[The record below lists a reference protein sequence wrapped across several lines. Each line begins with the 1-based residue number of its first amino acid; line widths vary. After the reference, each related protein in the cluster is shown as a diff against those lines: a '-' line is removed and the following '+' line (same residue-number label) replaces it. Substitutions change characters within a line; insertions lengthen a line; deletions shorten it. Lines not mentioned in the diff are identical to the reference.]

1 MNKWIIALLITL
13 VIGIAQQTAVHAQTP
28 VTFTVEPATGEERHF
43 TFQQRGG
50 EIANGTVIIK
60 NRSDEPLEVLLY
72 PALAQTA
79 NQGGVSYGDAG
90 SAGSETAVWLTL
102 AQDRLTLPPNGYEQV
117 AFTVNVPRDVVAG
130 EYVAGIIAEK
140 VDGETIQ
147 SGGFG
152 VNFIPR
158 AAVAVV
164 VEVPGDW
171 QTGLAVQSIT
181 ASAENNLQTITAQLQ
196 NTGDTGLKPTGNL
209 TIADLTGQELVN
221 QPVQIGYFIRQDS
234 MNYIYNL
241 REQLPDGEYD
251 VTLSLTYDDQTITEK
266 TRLRLEKPNKV
277 QVVSFEPTTEPD
289 PTLVPAIIGVVTPEP
304 PEPPVIVENQIPTW
318 LYALIGGLSFIIVL
332 MAGFMVWQQKQ
343 KAS

>member
-1 MNKWIIALLITL
+1 MYKWIGTLLLIL
-13 VIGIAQQTAVHAQTP
+13 AIVLIGETAVHAQTP
-28 VTFTVEPATGEERHF
+28 VTFTIEPANGDESYF
-43 TFQQRGG
+43 TFQQIGG
-50 EIANGTVIIK
+50 ITATETVTIK

-72 PALAQTA
+72 PAQAQTA
-79 NQGGVSYGDAG
+79 NQGGLSYGDAT
-90 SAGSETAVWLTL
+90 SSEQGTAIWLTL
-102 AQDRLTLPPNGYEQV
+102 PQNRLILAPNESK
-117 AFTVNVPRDVVAG
+117 TVDFILNVPRDTVSG
-130 EYVAGIIAEK
+130 EYVAGIVAEK
-140 VDGETIQ
+140 IVADSQENGLV
-147 SGGFG
+147 S
-152 VNFIPR
+152 FIPR

-164 VEVPGDW
+164 IEVPGDW
-171 QTGLAVQSIT
+171 QKGLAVQSIT

-277 QVVSFEPTTEPD
+277 QVVSFEPTTEPE

-318 LYALIGGLSFIIVL
+318 LYALIGGLFLVIVL